1 VRGTTGNQD
10 ETIEVRAAAGAVGG
24 DDAPEDDGAEGVD
37 SGEGVAGGTEAA
49 ADDRE
54 LFSRLYP
61 DLRRWAAVVGDDDME
76 PDDLVQEA
84 LARTL
89 ARGPLAGLD
98 DAGAFLRQVIVR
110 LASDTRRGLGRRRRA
125 VDRLDRPGPDV
136 QPFPSDLDEL
146 ERLAPL
152 DRAVVYLTAVEGY
165 THAEAAAQL
174 DLSHAA
180 ARLRSSRARRR
191 LRRALEKEDQR

>member
-1 VRGTTGNQD
+1 MRGTTGNQD
-10 ETIEVRAAAGAVGG
+10 ESIEVHAAAGAVSGDEGSG
-24 DDAPEDDGAEGVD
+24 DDAVGD
-37 SGEGVAGGTEAA
+37 AA
-49 ADDRE
+49 AEAPGDGGEPVVDDRA
-54 LFSRLYP
+54 LFARLYP

-89 ARGPLAGLD
+89 ARGPLADLD
-98 DAGAFLRQVIVR
+98 DAGAYVRQVVVR

-125 VDRLDRPGPDV
+125 VDRLDRPGADV
-136 QPFPSDLDEL
+136 QAFPSDLSEL
-146 ERLAPL
+146 HRLAPL

-180 ARLRSSRARRR
+180 ARLRSSRPRRR